1 MGQSVLRDG
10 RTPFGRAGRW
20 PTSPPANRKGAG
32 FRFPDLEWRRQAPR
46 GAQCGDANDSGEAGG
61 SPGKSSLFFVKGRAP
76 WNGFAPREGPA
87 PWKASR
93 LWRRPVSSRRPL
105 KIRRRGCKSRARP
118 YPYPQQIRNF
128 GIRIGSKGW
137 VGRAGVRSG
146 AGSVSRLGEPPS
158 RPLSHGRPPEAL
170 RLRLGPRCWVRAR
183 VSARVRLGAGSWSW
197 TLCGRWERRGLAG
210 RGGR

>member
-118 YPYPQQIRNF
+118 YPYPQQV
-128 GIRIGSKGW
+128 GSLTGA
-137 VGRAGVRSG
+137 VHLSNGNAGVLRRAQG
-146 AGSVSRLGEPPS
+146 GQKPPVEQKGKS
-158 RPLSHGRPPEAL
+158 SLDLDFQYEYRP
-170 RLRLGPRCWVRAR
+170 
-183 VSARVRLGAGSWSW
+183 
-197 TLCGRWERRGLAG
+197 
-210 RGGR
+210 

>member
-1 MGQSVLRDG
+1 MPTLTRAQKRCWSIQTAGRWPWKSEPAKECVTTHLPKWRRVPCEQQLNMGQSVLRDG

-76 WNGFAPREGPA
+76 LEWVRPERGARALG
-87 PWKASR
+87 KRRASGGV
-93 LWRRPVSSRRPL
+93 PVSSRRPL

-118 YPYPQQIRNF
+118 YPYPQQV
-128 GIRIGSKGW
+128 SKVNSLW
-137 VGRAGVRSG
+137 HVRS
-146 AGSVSRLGEPPS
+146 R
-158 RPLSHGRPPEAL
+158 
-170 RLRLGPRCWVRAR
+170 
-183 VSARVRLGAGSWSW
+183 
-197 TLCGRWERRGLAG
+197 
-210 RGGR
+210 